1 MHSGNDIVL
10 LSEFVLPLS
19 DSEAD
24 VAQLRRQ
31 GSRPYPQKGRSNNSG
46 SSESETTQNQSGE
59 LSLN

>member
-1 MHSGNDIVL
+1 MHSGNNIIL

-19 DSEAD
+19 YSKAD

-31 GSRPYPQKGRSNNSG
+31 GSRPYPQKRRSNNSR
-46 SSESETTQNQSGE
+46 SSKPETTQNEPGE